1 MIKRIL
7 HIMPGYGGGI
17 GSYIIN
23 IIRSSNPELIIND
36 VASFTTYPDYYKN
49 DVESKGGKTYTL
61 TRIRTKTILRSILEI
76 KGILNKQKYD
86 AVYIHDTD
94 FGALYFSTIA
104 RLCGIRRII
113 IHAHQTNHSDNKGI
127 LQNIKFFLYKY
138 LTVSCAT
145 QLASCSKMASE
156 FRFGTFYVKKH
167 KVMHLPNSINVSA
180 YEYDINSKEA
190 DMLKSSIGVRDNEL
204 VLGNVGYFRKQKNHP
219 FLVYIA
225 KALKMRN
232 IPFKLLLIGVGEEQS
247 AIINLVEKQN
257 LKDCV
262 IFLGQ
267 RNDVA
272 TLFKIMDVSI
282 LPSFFE
288 GLPTVAVECQAAGT
302 PILMA
307 DTITK
312 EVDMGL
318 GLTRYLS
325 LDAGIDVWC
334 DTILEMSRIP
344 HVSAETRINSI
355 QQRYFTSSSAAEL
368 FYKFI
373 NKDISSY
380 EFGEKF

>member
-1 MIKRIL
+1 MTKRIL

-23 IIRSSNPELIIND
+23 IIRSSKPELIIND
-36 VASFTTYPDYYKN
+36 VASFTTYPDFYKN
-49 DVESKGGKTYTL
+49 DVESKGGKTFTL
-61 TRIRTKTILRSILEI
+61 SRIKIKSILSSILEL
-76 KGILNKQKYD
+76 KDILKKQKYD
-86 AVYIHDTD
+86 IVYIHDTD
-94 FGALYFSTIA
+94 WGALYFSTIA
-104 RLCGIRRII
+104 RFYGIRRII
-113 IHAHQTNHSDNKGI
+113 IHAHQTNHSDNKGV
-127 LQNIKFFLYKY
+127 LQKIKFSLYKY
-138 LTVSCAT
+138 LTVACAT

-156 FRFGTFYVKKH
+156 FRFGAYYVKKH
-167 KVMHLPNSINVSA
+167 KVMHIPNSINVTA
-180 YEYDINSKEA
+180 YEKEISKNEA
-190 DMLKSSIGVRDNEL
+190 DILKESIGVRTNEL
-204 VLGNVGYFRKQKNHP
+204 LLGNVGYFRIQKNHP
-219 FLVYIA
+219 FLISIA
-225 KALKMRN
+225 SALEMRK
-232 IPFKLLLIGVGEEQS
+232 IPFKLCLIGVGEEQS
-247 AIINLVEKQN
+247 KIIKLVDKLE
-257 LKDCV
+257 LKNHV

-272 TLFKIMDVSI
+272 NLFKIMDVSI

-318 GLTRYLS
+318 GLTQYLS
-325 LDAGIDVWC
+325 LNTNIDVWC

-344 HVSAETRINSI
+344 HVPASERISCI

-373 NKDISSY
+373 NKEISSY
-380 EFGEKF
+380 EFGERL